1 MIQRLASVA
10 LGSLLVL
17 AATPLRALEVRV
29 LPESPQLGDTLEILV
44 EPDAENPGPP
54 ERVTFRGQEYPTY
67 PIGGDRYRALIPTT
81 PLDDPGRVDLKVFG
95 SGPEVRN
102 LLVWLRDR
110 SFPTQRIWLSGSANR
125 PATDVE
131 LQSVAELKALVTPEK
146 YWQGPFL
153 APSQGRV
160 STIFGVRRYYNGDF
174 AENYYHRGV
183 DYAAGTGAPVVA
195 PAAGRVALIG
205 REAEGFHVHGNT
217 VGIDHGQGVISIF
230 LHLNAIDVQ
239 PGTTVNAG
247 QRIGTIGSTGASTG
261 PHLHWGLYLHGQAVD
276 PVPWRNGRIQ

>member
-1 MIQRLASVA
+1 MMQRFASFA

-29 LPESPQLGDTLEILV
+29 FPESPQLGDTLEILV

-54 ERVTFRGQEYPTY
+54 VRVTFGDQTYPTY
-67 PIGGDRYRALIPTT
+67 PVGGDRYRALIPTT
-81 PLDDPGRVDLKVFG
+81 PLDAPGRVDLKVFG
-95 SGPEVRN
+95 SGPGVRN

-110 SFPTQRIWLSGSANR
+110 RFPTQRIWLSGSANR
-125 PATDVE
+125 PATALE
-131 LQSVAELKALVTPEK
+131 LQRVAALKALVTPEK
-146 YWQGPFL
+146 YWQGAFL

-174 AENYYHRGV
+174 AENYYHRGI
-183 DYAAGTGAPVVA
+183 DYAAGTGAPVIS

-205 REAEGFHVHGNT
+205 RESEGFHVHGNT
-217 VGIDHGQGVISIF
+217 VGIDHGQGVISVF

-239 PGTTVNAG
+239 PGAVVSAG

-261 PHLHWGLYLHGQAVD
+261 PHLHWGLYVHGRSVD
-276 PVPWRNGRIQ
+276 PLPWRNGHIQ